1 VRSSD
6 RHASNFNAV
15 DYEDLKLRRIAHAL
29 VVSVNISDN
38 KGERKTPVT
47 ECNVDLKGL
56 VSDAHRGD
64 WHRQV
69 SLLDLNR
76 ILEFCSFNPEVGFG
90 SFAENITFLPEEGFS
105 FEKGDVIEFD
115 SGLRLEVT
123 QLGKL
128 CHDRCDIYGQVGRC
142 IMPEFGIFASIKN
155 PGCIKAGDRFW
166 VSRV

>member
-1 VRSSD
+1 
-6 RHASNFNAV
+6 V

-38 KGERKTPVT
+38 KGERKIPVT

-64 WHRQV
+64 WNRQV

-76 ILEFCSFNPEVGFG
+76 ILEFCSLNPEVGFG
-90 SFAENITFLPEEGFS
+90 S
-105 FEKGDVIEFD
+105 
-115 SGLRLEVT
+115 GLKLEVT

-128 CHDRCDIYGQVGRC
+128 CHDRCNIYSQVGRC
-142 IMPEFGIFASIKN
+142 IMPECGIFASVKN